1 MSVKGS
7 GSFISSFLI
16 VLVSLVV
23 GAVAGLM
30 ISREHSSDAA
40 SIPVSAS
47 SPVMETVDFITDP
60 AVESVSEEH
69 TDEIR
74 EDRANAIVKA
84 AAVVGPCVVSINVF
98 QTQIV
103 QSNYPIDDFWS
114 NFFFPR
120 RYRREVQSLGSGFII
135 SGKGHILTNEH
146 VVHDATR
153 ILVTLEDGTE
163 YEASVIGTDMRTDLA
178 LLKIDVQNPPVAPLG
193 DSESLLL
200 GEWVIAIGNPFGYLL
215 DDPKPSV
222 TVGVVSALKRDV
234 KPETGVT
241 GVFANM
247 IQTDASINPGNS
259 GGPLV
264 DSNGLVIGVNT
275 FIFSK
280 SGGSLGIGFA
290 VPIDRAKRV
299 VKDLVQY
306 QKVRWPWIGIHPQ
319 ELTNSLR
326 EGLKIEGD
334 KTGSGIIVAD
344 IDPESPAENA
354 GLKRGD
360 IITALNGRRIR
371 SVFDWEGEI
380 TDIILGDPLQISILR
395 KEEMSTI
402 TIKTEFLPTDVA
414 KKVES
419 NLGILLTDLTPR
431 VRSQIGAVS
440 ETGAVVV
447 GVKSDELGEEGGVLP
462 FDVILK
468 INNQDI
474 ESAAKAVEYLDN
486 LNRGTRNLIVLER
499 EGKLIYRSLITR

>member
-1 MSVKGS
+1 MNEKGLS
-7 GSFISSFLI
+7 RFISIFFI
-16 VLVSLVV
+16 VLISLAA
-23 GAVAGLM
+23 GAVAGLL
-30 ISREHSSDAA
+30 ISRERA
-40 SIPVSAS
+40 SRVTTVPVSAS
-47 SPVMETVDFITDP
+47 STVTETADFTAEP
-60 AVESVSEEH
+60 SGETANSENNGAIHEG
-69 TDEIR
+69 R
-74 EDRANAIVKA
+74 SNAIVKA

-103 QSNYPIDDFWS
+103 QSNYPFDDFWS

-146 VVHDATR
+146 VVRNATR
-153 ILVTLEDGTE
+153 ILVTLEDGRE
-163 YEASVIGTDMRTDLA
+163 HEASVIGTDSRTDLA
-178 LLKIDVQNPPVAPLG
+178 LLKIDSKDIPIAPLG
-193 DSESLLL
+193 NSDDLVL

-222 TVGVVSALKRDV
+222 TVGVVSALERDV
-234 KPETGVT
+234 KPETGAT
-241 GVFANM
+241 SVFANM

-264 DSNGLVIGVNT
+264 DSHGLVIGVNT
-275 FIFSK
+275 FILSK
-280 SGGSLGIGFA
+280 SGGSLGMGFA
-290 VPIDRAKRV
+290 LPINRAKRV

-319 ELTNSLR
+319 ELTSSLR

-334 KTGSGIIVAD
+334 KIESGIIAAD
-344 IDPESPAENA
+344 IDPESPSEKA

-380 TDIILGDPLQISILR
+380 TDIVVGDPLSISILR
-395 KEEMSTI
+395 KEEASTL
-402 TIKTEFLPTDVA
+402 TFKTEFLPTDVA

-419 NLGILLTDLTPR
+419 SLGMILTNLTPR
-431 VRSQIGAVS
+431 VRSQIGAVT

-447 GVKSDELGEEGGVLP
+447 GVESDELGEEGGVLP
-462 FDVILK
+462 FDIILK
-468 INNQDI
+468 INNQNI
-474 ESAAKAVEYLDN
+474 ESAEKAVEYLDN
-486 LNRGTRNLIVLER
+486 LDRGISNLIVLER
-499 EGKLIYRSLITR
+499 GGKLIYRSLITR